1 MAKSN
6 NKKMRL
12 KPLPVAIMV
21 ILAVVIIVAFI
32 VAEIHNSQKEE
43 DSKKANVS
51 LSEKELVAKGEVN
64 VNIQNDAVKTEVE
77 ILFEDSAVPVGTSF
91 KIMAIVT
98 PSDTD
103 KAIVWTSSNS
113 DIVEVSSDGVINV
126 KGIGTAAITATVG
139 DVADA
144 IAIEGIASVTS
155 GSGNGYSVYT
165 GSSVNSAGNTA
176 SGISSSGESGD
187 SYNGSVSGNQSSGNT
202 GSSGAD
208 SASGGGTGS
217 SGADST
223 SGGGTG
229 SSGADSNSGGG
240 TGNSGAGS
248 SSGGNSS
255 DTSKGLTSS
264 EISGVLTEQG
274 FTPNVSNVYVYNDN
288 GTYCGEIVIQPN
300 VTIIYIKQ
308 RSSGFDSKIQ
318 SVLKELLPT
327 EYNQVWNNYLSATT
341 DRTFTVENR
350 KVRLVTA
357 GKGGHSQ
364 IVIYN

>member
-187 SYNGSVSGNQSSGNT
+187 SYNGSTSGNQSSGNT

-223 SGGGTG
+223 
-229 SSGADSNSGGG
+229 SGGG